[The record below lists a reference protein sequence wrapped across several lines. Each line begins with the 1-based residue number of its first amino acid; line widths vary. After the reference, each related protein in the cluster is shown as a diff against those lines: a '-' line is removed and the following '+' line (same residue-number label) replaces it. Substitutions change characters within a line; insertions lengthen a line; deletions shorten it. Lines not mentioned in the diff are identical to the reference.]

1 MLLRKSQCV
10 CVYLMKRYLFVT
22 YVMRLLNTILTIL
35 HKNVNGVVILHI
47 FSLYFKTEIFLN
59 SIILLWNGASDKKGL
74 MLYVCQRTTKNQ

>member
-47 FSLYFKTEIFLN
+47 LSLYFKTEIFLN
-59 SIILLWNGASDKKGL
+59 SIVLLWNGASDKKRFDA
-74 MLYVCQRTTKNQ
+74 VCLPKDNKNQ